1 MEEWEPLD
9 ENFCPKF
16 PFFRFL
22 FVKGDFWIL
31 FCGPMHFLGE
41 EEEDLRVGYIF
52 WGFSDRKGSR
62 DKKLGF
68 GKNHQFSLIFGLLG
82 NNQKNT
88 KWKQILFSPF
98 DLRISF
104 FSDFCLV
111 WISEKYKKNI
121 CFFFF
126 PISIF
131 IFKDRIWL
139 KFEFGFEIPVPRSS
153 WSFESE
159 FVVFASWRTVAA
171 VFFEFSLPDSLVF
184 GSK

>member
-1 MEEWEPLD
+1 MGTVGW
-9 ENFCPKF
+9 NFLSKVFIF
-16 PFFRFL
+16 PI
-22 FVKGDFWIL
+22 FVCERGFQIL
-31 FCGPMHFLGE
+31 FYGPTSFLGE
-41 EEEDLRVGYIF
+41 EEEDSRVSYIF